1 MSKTKAFVRKLAD
14 VAPVP
19 CPCGQSQR
27 IVTNAD
33 NDRVSVHRVRINGEA
48 KAHYHKA
55 LSEYYVI
62 LEGEGAIELDG
73 RLHAVAPGDVV
84 YIPPLT
90 RHALRGRFEI
100 INVVSPPFDPTDEHL
115 VE

>member
-1 MSKTKAFVRKLAD
+1 MAKTKAFVRKLAD
-14 VAPVP
+14 AAPVP
-19 CPCGQSQR
+19 CPCGQSWR
-27 IVTNAD
+27 IITRTD

-48 KAHYHKA
+48 KTHYHKT

-62 LEGEGAIELDG
+62 LDGEGEIELDG
-73 RLHAVAPGDVV
+73 QLHAVAPGDVV

-90 RHALRGRFEI
+90 RHALRGSFEI
-100 INVVSPPFDPTDEHL
+100 INVASPPFDPADEHL